1 MPKMSS
7 RLVDRPSFEI
17 TMSDSCTVFELQDIR
32 RTYQVGSEL
41 VHAIDGLDLQI
52 QDREFIA
59 VIGTSGS
66 GKSTL
71 MHTLGFMDSPTS
83 GQMSFEGEDVSNIGR
98 GTRARLRS
106 TRIGF
111 VFQSYNLL
119 PKLSVLDNVLLPL
132 IYGRQNSTNKRELG
146 YSVLKR
152 VGMEHR
158 ASHRPSQLSG
168 GERQRVAI
176 ARSLVNKP
184 RLILADEPTG
194 SLDKKTSIEVFSLL
208 KKQRNSKRLIIFA
221 THNRFFANK
230 SDCILEM
237 VDGNIKS
244 TNVRV

>member
-1 MPKMSS
+1 
-7 RLVDRPSFEI
+7 
-17 TMSDSCTVFELQDIR
+17 MSDSRTVFELKDIR
-32 RTYQVGSEL
+32 RTYQVGSEF

-52 QDREFIA
+52 QDGEFIA

-98 GTRARLRS
+98 GVRARLRS
-106 TRIGF
+106 SRIGF

-132 IYGRQNSTNKRELG
+132 IYGRQNSTNKKELG

-168 GERQRVAI
+168 GERQRVA
-176 ARSLVNKP
+176 ASL
-184 RLILADEPTG
+184 T
-194 SLDKKTSIEVFSLL
+194 
-208 KKQRNSKRLIIFA
+208 
-221 THNRFFANK
+221 
-230 SDCILEM
+230 
-237 VDGNIKS
+237 
-244 TNVRV
+244 

>member
-1 MPKMSS
+1 
-7 RLVDRPSFEI
+7 
-17 TMSDSCTVFELQDIR
+17 MSDSPTVFELKDIR
-32 RTYQVGSEL
+32 RTYQVGSEF

-98 GTRARLRS
+98 GDRARLRS

-132 IYGRQNSTNKRELG
+132 IYGRQNSINKKELG

-194 SLDKKTSIEVFSLL
+194 NLDSATTLEIMALFEELH
-208 KKQRNSKRLIIFA
+208 NSGQTLIIV
-221 THNRFFANK
+221 THEQEIADRCQRVITLK
-230 SDCILEM
+230 DGRLVSDTFNNE
-237 VDGNIKS
+237 IKA
-244 TNVRV
+244 

>member
-1 MPKMSS
+1 
-7 RLVDRPSFEI
+7 
-17 TMSDSCTVFELQDIR
+17 
-32 RTYQVGSEL
+32 
-41 VHAIDGLDLQI
+41 
-52 QDREFIA
+52 
-59 VIGTSGS
+59 
-66 GKSTL
+66 
-71 MHTLGFMDSPTS
+71 
-83 GQMSFEGEDVSNIGR
+83 MSFEGEDVSNIGR

-194 SLDKKTSIEVFSLL
+194 NLDTKNRARIMDLFGSLL
-208 KKQRNSKRLIIFA
+208 DEGITLALVTHDDVVAQYAQRRIRMQDGKI
-221 THNRFFANK
+221 
-230 SDCILEM
+230 
-237 VDGNIKS
+237 VDDD
-244 TNVRV
+244 R